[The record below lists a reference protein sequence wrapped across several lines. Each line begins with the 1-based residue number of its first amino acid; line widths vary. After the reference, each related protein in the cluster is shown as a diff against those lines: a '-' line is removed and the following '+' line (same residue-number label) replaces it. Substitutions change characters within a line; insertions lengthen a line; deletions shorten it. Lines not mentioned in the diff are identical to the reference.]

1 MAEDLTPADVSLYN
15 PELTDTVENT
25 RLLAAA
31 LQRIRTFCGW
41 HVSPV
46 RPAEW
51 AVHGRGHDFI
61 VVPTLKL
68 VDIISIT
75 EDGVDVPL
83 DEVELFTDE
92 PGVIYKKSGR
102 WCGRVEIEAT
112 HGFTAAEAMDWREEV
127 LALIDRQII
136 NIGTGAIGSL
146 SGFEVDDVSM
156 RWSGIT
162 DRSWGI
168 AKQPLNESVLY
179 QYRILPIA

>member
-1 MAEDLTPADVSLYN
+1 MAEELTPADVSSYN
-15 PELTDTVENT
+15 PELTDVDENT

-46 RPAEW
+46 EPAEW
-51 AVHGRGHDFI
+51 AVHGRNFDFI
-61 VVPTLKL
+61 VVPTLKI

-75 EDGVDVPL
+75 EDGVPVDLTNV
-83 DEVELFTDE
+83 VQYSDE
-92 PGVIYKKSGR
+92 PGVLYKKSGI
-102 WCGRVEIEAT
+102 WHGRVEIEAT

-136 NIGTGAIGSL
+136 NIGTGGNGPL
-146 SGFEVDDVSM
+146 SGLEVDDVSM